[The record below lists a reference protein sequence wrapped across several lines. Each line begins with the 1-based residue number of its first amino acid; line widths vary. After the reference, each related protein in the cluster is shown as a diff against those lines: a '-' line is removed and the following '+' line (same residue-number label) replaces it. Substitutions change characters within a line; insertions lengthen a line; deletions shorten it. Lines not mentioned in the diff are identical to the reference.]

1 MELDPDEGASAS
13 LQDASVGVADGAPAL
28 GETAPAPN
36 ENVLGDVG
44 PLDPN
49 AAAGLVAATSGT
61 IGLVAP
67 NTAPGL
73 VAPNAA
79 VELKAP
85 LNADVDFVA
94 IFGPPF

>member
-28 GETAPAPN
+28 GETAPAQ
-36 ENVLGDVG
+36 NVLGDVG
-44 PLDPN
+44 PPDPK